1 MGTDAGVAQAG
12 ESLLDGIPV
21 ITADT
26 HGHHSVIQ
34 QAALAVSASTGIATG
49 FSGALGL
56 TAQDLLLLYYEH
68 CYWLRPVQRPPEVF
82 RTWFFMGGRGT
93 GKTYAGAAAVI
104 DEARADPEARI
115 LIVGP
120 TYSEIVKNQL
130 EGTSGVLTISPPWFY
145 PRLEK
150 SRRRLVWPNGA
161 QATWLPAKNAD
172 KFRGHQYT
180 FIWADE
186 PVAWKGDAVAVYK
199 ECRAVNRL
207 VSSRMRT
214 RGLSARMV
222 ITTTPA
228 PTVLFREMLS
238 DRDGLVLARSST
250 LENIANLD
258 PAYERYVRRV
268 MHLPEGRREFMGEL
282 SFDLDP
288 ALYRGVRWNDSR
300 VKPKDAPKEY
310 DAIIVSVDPATG
322 EKKGADMHG
331 IIVIGIRLEKDGL
344 DHVYVLQDASLRTP
358 EPEAWAREAV
368 KCFNAWAPAAKKRTN
383 GKPNAWVFAESNTGG
398 SMVKSTIRTV
408 EKVKVLTERAMQSK
422 AERASPV
429 SSYAKAGLVHMVGKH
444 DKLEAQLAKFT
455 GQEGGHARDDRAD
468 AFAWPIYKY
477 VIPKR
482 RNVGA
487 AGRVRGTEDAV
498 FEDVSD
504 NDE

>member
-1 MGTDAGVAQAG
+1 MGTDASVAKAG
-12 ESLLDGIPV
+12 ESLLEGIPV

-26 HGHHSVIQ
+26 HGHHSIIQ
-34 QAALAVSASTGIATG
+34 QAALAAYEAKGIT
-49 FSGALGL
+49 SGHCAALAL
-56 TAQDLLLLYYEH
+56 TPQDVALLYYESK
-68 CYWLRPVQRPPEVF
+68 YWLRPVQRPPAHY

-130 EGTSGVLTISPPWFY
+130 EGTSGILTISSPFFY

-150 SRRRLVWPNGA
+150 SRRKLVWPNGA

-180 FIWADE
+180 FVWADE
-186 PVAWKGDAVAVYK
+186 PVAWRGDAIAVYR
-199 ECRAVNRL
+199 ECRNVNRL
-207 VSSRMRT
+207 ASARMRKL
-214 RGLSARMV
+214 GLPARMV

-228 PTVLFREMLS
+228 PTALFREMLS
-238 DRDGLVLARSST
+238 ERDGLVLARSST
-250 LENIANLD
+250 LENLANLD
-258 PAYERYVRRV
+258 PPYEAYVRR
-268 MHLPEGRREFMGEL
+268 MMRLPEGRREFMGEL

-288 ALYRGVRWNDSR
+288 ALYRGVNWEASR
-300 VKPKDAPKEY
+300 IPDPKKAPKEY
-310 DAIIVSVDPATG
+310 DSIIVSVDPATG

-331 IIVIGIRLEKDGL
+331 IVVLGVRLEADGL

-358 EPEAWAREAV
+358 EPEVWARKAIKALEAWEP
-368 KCFNAWAPAAKKRTN
+368 FAKKRRG

-398 SMVKSTIRTV
+398 SMVKSTLRTV
-408 EKVKVLTERAMQSK
+408 KKVKVLTVRAMQSK
-422 AERASPV
+422 AERAAPV

-444 DKLEAQLAKFT
+444 DKLEEQLAKFD
-455 GQEGGHARDDRAD
+455 GREGGHARDDRAD
-468 AFAWPIYKY
+468 AFAWPIYLY

-482 RNVGA
+482 RNAGA
-487 AGRVRGTEDAV
+487 AGRGTTPAMAVANPDDA
-498 FEDVSD
+498 SD
-504 NDE
+504 